1 MLLRL
6 SARLPARHA
15 GSRGRRGQP
24 ARRTPALPPLPPPLS
39 VRLPHPLAPAQ
50 RRSHRSCTHFDV
62 PLPHRLPEFSQ
73 TGATRRGEGCQREGS
88 AAVPPPPHARQTSR
102 PRTHGAETR
111 FLLPLPRCH
120 THLSAHDTARSGE
133 GRDQRHTHFVIKTH
147 TSPRRVNGDN
157 RRPRPGT
164 DVRVYP
170 RPGPGPGLPFRDRSL
185 RTQ

>member
-133 GRDQRHTHFVIKTH
+133 GRDQRLCNKNTHVLRH
-147 TSPRRVNGDN
+147 RRVNGDN